1 MIITSPAP
9 PRWRRRASVLSTSV
23 GPPSIYDICC
33 SWRGKC
39 RSLVALSLLTWAAT
53 TLRTVGRNPTLPCRR
68 TWAGSTLTL
77 AALFLPALLSPD
89 RRPRCTSQQPRLSIH
104 PQTAAYVDE
113 RHTVSELYYLLR
125 LSTILPV
132 PSCVTETTPVPAFAA
147 TTSTTGPSAGLASTS
162 GHLSLAS
169 HHSASYR
176 HVGYVSLR
184 LSRGSCLSTVLTCK
198 QPSKAIG
205 IRQDSKNV
213 KYCATPIDSR
223 FVSSA
228 KCCPIS
234 VLSTE
239 HSTLA
244 SHPPFV
250 LLPWRPFLSKKRWI
264 SDRAH

>member
-1 MIITSPAP
+1 MEKGNVPVVRLHLGRLSPTHLTCWQRVCFPFGRSFLRLGRDFLTNRWKQPHAP
-9 PRWRRRASVLSTSV
+9 LQWQA
-23 GPPSIYDICC
+23 
-33 SWRGKC
+33 
-39 RSLVALSLLTWAAT
+39 RSLCADRSSLLCYCHYNTGPSPSRSPSFQLAPESSLSNIC
-53 TLRTVGRNPTLPCRR
+53 TLSRETDRVGASPCYC
-68 TWAGSTLTL
+68 L
-77 AALFLPALLSPD
+77 
-89 RRPRCTSQQPRLSIH
+89 
-104 PQTAAYVDE
+104 
-113 RHTVSELYYLLR
+113 
-125 LSTILPV
+125 
-132 PSCVTETTPVPAFAA
+132 CVTETTPVPAFAA

-162 GHLSLAS
+162 GHLSPAS
-169 HHSASYR
+169 HYSASYR

-205 IRQDSKNV
+205 IRQDSNNV

-250 LLPWRPFLSKKRWI
+250 LPPWRPFLSKKRWI